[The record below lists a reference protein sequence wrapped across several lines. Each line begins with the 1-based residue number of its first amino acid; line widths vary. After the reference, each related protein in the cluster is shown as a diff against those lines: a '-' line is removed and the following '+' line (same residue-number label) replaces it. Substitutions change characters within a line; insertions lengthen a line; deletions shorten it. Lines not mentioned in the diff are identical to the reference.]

1 VARFDAVLFDNG
13 DTLFHKPLAPPA
25 IVSLAGELG
34 ATVDADAAREAWE
47 SVKRAKHSVDDTD
60 LVFGRN
66 RSADGH
72 RRYYLR
78 CYEPLDRLCPGL
90 AEAFYREFKTSA
102 SSMIPYPDTRATLEA
117 IHRSGLAVGIV
128 SNTGWNIR
136 VGYERAGLAD
146 LVDCF
151 VLSYEHG
158 MAKPEPELFALAAR
172 ALHIEPSRTLMVGNN
187 GRADSG
193 AVELGCTCLILP
205 PVSRGAVRGLDAVLR
220 LAELEEVSDMAGSV
234 GVPGR

>member
-1 VARFDAVLFDNG
+1 VTRFAAVLFDNG
-13 DTLFHKPLAPPA
+13 DTLFHKPFAPPA

-34 ATVDADAAREAWE
+34 VTVDPDAAHDAWD
-47 SVKRAKHSVDDTD
+47 SVKRMKRSIDDTD
-60 LVFGRN
+60 LVVGRN

-78 CYEPLDRLCPGL
+78 CYAPLDGLCPGL
-90 AEAFYREFKTSA
+90 AEVFYREFKTSA

-117 IHRSGLAVGIV
+117 IHRAGIAIGIV

-136 VGYERAGLAD
+136 AGYERAGLGD

-158 MAKPEPELFALAAR
+158 MAKPETGLFALAAR
-172 ALHIEPSRTLMVGNN
+172 SLGVEPGSALMVGNN

-205 PVSRGAVRGLDAVLR
+205 SVQRGAVRGLDAVLR
-220 LAELEEVSDMAGSV
+220 LAEVDEVSEMAGPV